1 MSSQSVMIILSSETY
16 AAVKRASDLEGV
28 TVATLIEDLVK
39 QHVEY
44 VEEHTS
50 FAQLPRFS
58 LDEYELQRD
67 PGETEEGYQARLH
80 LFF

>member
-1 MSSQSVMIILSSETY
+1 MRSM
-16 AAVKRASDLEGV
+16 KRGS
-28 TVATLIEDLVK
+28 I
-39 QHVEY
+39 H
-44 VEEHTS
+44 EHTS
-50 FAQLPRFS
+50 FAQMPRFS